1 MHTRDQATAP
11 AALLA
16 PLIGDEQTL
25 QELCTLTGD
34 ILNGVLPA
42 AAHKLLTAA
51 REVPF
56 AKPNGALRPVNPCE
70 PILQVAGS
78 YALDTIPKTE
88 LAEIFGSTQLTIGTP
103 GGAEKSVHLLKAA
116 IESRPADDSTNTFGS
131 VRRTKIMVGIVQDDA
146 LKPLFSYFHWLLSR
160 RSTLVL
166 QDPSCNV
173 VSTFLCAEGHQTGL
187 CARTPFVGA
196 ATLGACREVEGVP
209 KSDLHL
215 SWARRVAWSS
225 VMSSGRSV

>member
-70 PILQVAGS
+70 TISQVAGL

-88 LAEIFGSTQLTIGTP
+88 LAEILGSTQLTIGTL
-103 GGAEKSVHLLKAA
+103 GGAEKSFHLLQAA
-116 IESRPADDSTNTFGS
+116 IESGPVDDFRNAFGS
-131 VRRTKIMVGIVQDDA
+131 FRRTKIMVGIVQHDE
-146 LKPLFSYFHWLLSR
+146 LKPLFSCSHWLLSR
-160 RSTLVL
+160 PSILFL
-166 QDPSCNV
+166 QDPLCNV

-187 CARTPFVGA
+187 CARPP
-196 ATLGACREVEGVP
+196 L
-209 KSDLHL
+209 L
-215 SWARRVAWSS
+215 RRSNA
-225 VMSSGRSV
+225 GRV